1 MIIIRYLS
9 SSRTRDLCRL
19 MVVRECAASTDGK
32 QPPLLAPPH
41 TETNVTALQSQ
52 KAELPLIRVVKAKD
66 GRMFTLVRVVHS
78 NDVYFNN

>member
-1 MIIIRYLS
+1 
-9 SSRTRDLCRL
+9 

-41 TETNVTALQSQ
+41 TETNDNIVTALQSQ